1 LPLTL
6 SLAPKTA
13 ANKVLK
19 ITWLVRMKKLFNFCF
34 EIEFYLK
41 IAMSCTIAQQ
51 IFYWLLHDTEL
62 KLITQV
68 LLYWLIS
75 SASFYSIGIFLEKGI
90 KSNYVIREKLKARVK
105 PVKNQP
111 FPSFTVQGIITGE
124 IKALISALII
134 LSLAPEVHRGN
145 SLLLNLGWFLMRIVA
160 ADFFFYLV
168 HWLFHTSKFLQ
179 KIHLKH
185 HEFRDTSSFVAGHK
199 SLLEYILVTITDLL
213 PIFIFGY
220 DITQLCAWT
229 VIGNAFNLEG
239 HSSLSIFFIPSD
251 FHDLHHTCF
260 KGNYGIH
267 GFWDRVF
274 NTLNSPT
281 KKLGIMFPVSLIESK
296 TIKSSISVDRA
307 MDLME

>member
-1 LPLTL
+1 MMQ
-6 SLAPKTA
+6 
-13 ANKVLK
+13 K
-19 ITWLVRMKKLFNFCF
+19 IVNFCF

-41 IAMSCTIAQQ
+41 IAISCTIVQQ
-51 IFYWLLHDTEL
+51 IFYWLLHNIKL
-62 KLITQV
+62 NLITQV
-68 LLYWLIS
+68 ILYWLVGS
-75 SASFYSIGIFLEKGI
+75 VSFYSIGILIEKGI
-90 KSNYVIREKLKARVK
+90 KSNDVLREKLSARVK
-105 PVKNQP
+105 KVKEQP
-111 FPSFTVQGIITGE
+111 FPLFTEKGLITGE
-124 IKALISALII
+124 IKAFISALII

-145 SLLLNLGWFLMRIVA
+145 SLLLNLGWFLMRIIA
-160 ADFFFYLV
+160 ADFCFYV
-168 HWLFHTSKFLQ
+168 AHWLFHTNKLFQ

-199 SLLEYILVTITDLL
+199 SLIEYIIVTLTDLL

-220 DITQLCAWT
+220 DITQLFAWT

-260 KGNYGIH
+260 KGNYGIQ

-281 KKLGIMFPVSLIESK
+281 KKPGIIFPVSILESK
-296 TIKSSISVDRA
+296 MID
-307 MDLME
+307 